1 MFLIQAETG
10 KLLAPWGQY
19 SLSSFLLRGVDTPVS
34 GNELLGVC
42 VWQWRGF
49 ICTDVYKHQL
59 KWLYLGSRRD
69 DSVVKRTYCYGRGS
83 EFSSQH
89 PCGS

>member
-42 VWQWRGF
+42 VAVEGVHMYRCLQTPVEMAIFGEPER
-49 ICTDVYKHQL
+49 
-59 KWLYLGSRRD
+59 
-69 DSVVKRTYCYGRGS
+69 
-83 EFSSQH
+83 
-89 PCGS
+89 

>member
-10 KLLAPWGQY
+10 KLLAPWGEY
-19 SLSSFLLRGVDTPVS
+19 SLSSFLHIGVDTPVS

-42 VWQWRGF
+42 VAVEGGF
-49 ICTDVYKHQL
+49 TWTNVYKHQL

-69 DSVVKRTYCYGRGS
+69 GSVDKRTYCYGRRS